1 MYGGIKKKTITCHYC
16 PLPFSLTKHL
26 KPPLPKSCFLILIQF
41 QVLGKFLGCLEGDSE
56 KEEEEEGR
64 KRKRLRKI
72 SYFCLFSLLFKL
84 RGKKGAVAC

>member
-41 QVLGKFLGCLEGDSE
+41 QET
-56 KEEEEEGR
+56 
-64 KRKRLRKI
+64 
-72 SYFCLFSLLFKL
+72 KL
-84 RGKKGAVAC
+84 RS

>member
-41 QVLGKFLGCLEGDSE
+41 QLSEWLWLKVAVRRERYCSRVGSIVVL
-56 KEEEEEGR
+56 
-64 KRKRLRKI
+64 
-72 SYFCLFSLLFKL
+72 
-84 RGKKGAVAC
+84 